1 MQPNDLPLVCLPIGL
16 SDQAAAQ
23 VLEFLHAFTEAF
35 EQHYAGELLRYY
47 SAIDQRNANDRR
59 TNRRQNP
66 PKPRRPA
73 GEPGTGITNYWG

>member
-47 SAIDQRNANDRR
+47 SAIDQRNAKIGRASCR
-59 TNRRQNP
+59 ERV
-66 PKPRRPA
+66 
-73 GEPGTGITNYWG
+73 